1 MTEVLQKYYRFGS
14 AHLGALAERL
24 RFQYAQAAPFPHIVI
39 DDFLPEWVLD
49 TVLDEFPHPD
59 AKLWER
65 RVTKNS
71 LKLSC
76 NILEDL
82 GPTTAL
88 VLEQLNSRPMLR
100 FLERLTGI
108 DNLIPDAIF
117 EGGGLHQILP
127 GGFLK
132 IHADFNKH
140 PFWHL
145 DRRLNAILFLNRD
158 WREEYGGHFELWKED
173 MSACCRRVLPDFNR
187 LVVFSTTDTSYHG
200 HPDPLR
206 CPPGMTRKSI
216 ATYYYTNGRAA
227 ETQTPAHST
236 IYKLRPKRD
245 WAAGRLSG
253 IVRPLLRVIEPI
265 RAMGVPK

>member
-1 MTEVLQKYYRFGS
+1 MTDVLQKHYRFSSTQLS
-14 AHLGALAERL
+14 ALGERL
-24 RFQYAQAAPFPHIVI
+24 RSQYAQATPFPHIVI
-39 DDFLPEWVLD
+39 EDFLPEWVLD
-49 TVLDEFPHPD
+49 QVLDEFPNPD

-82 GPTTAL
+82 GPSTAL

-100 FLERLTGI
+100 FLECLTGI
-108 DNLIPDAIF
+108 DNLLPDAIY
-117 EGGGLHQILP
+117 EGGGLHQIMP

-132 IHADFNKH
+132 IHADFNIH
-140 PFWHL
+140 PFYHL

-158 WREEYGGHFELWKED
+158 WCEEYGGHFELWNQD
-173 MSACCRRVLPDFNR
+173 MSACARKVLPVFNR

-206 CPPGMTRKSI
+206 CPQGMSRKSI
-216 ATYYYTNGRAA
+216 ATYYYTNGRPA
-227 ETQTPAHST
+227 ETRTSAHST

-245 WAAGRLSG
+245 WAAGRLGG
-253 IVRPLLRVIEPI
+253 IVRPLLRMIEPI
-265 RAMGVPK
+265 RAMGVSK

>member
-1 MTEVLQKYYRFGS
+1 MTEVLQRSYRFSS
-14 AHLGALAERL
+14 AHLGGLAERL
-24 RFQYAQAAPFPHIVI
+24 RSQYARAAPFSHIVI

-49 TVLDEFPHPD
+49 AVLDEFPTTD

-65 RVTKNS
+65 RATKNS

-108 DNLIPDAIF
+108 DNLIPDAIY
-117 EGGGLHQILP
+117 EGGGLHQIMP

-132 IHADFNKH
+132 IHADFNIH
-140 PFWHL
+140 PFYHFE
-145 DRRLNAILFLNRD
+145 RRLNAILFLNRD
-158 WREEYGGHFELWKED
+158 WREAYGGHFELWNRD
-173 MSACCRRVLPDFNR
+173 MSACCRKVLPAFNR
-187 LVVFSTTDTSYHG
+187 LVVFGTTDTSYHG

-206 CPPGMTRKSI
+206 CPGGMTRKSI
-216 ATYYYTNGRAA
+216 ATYYYTNGRPH

-236 IYKLRPKRD
+236 IYKVRPRRD
-245 WAAGRLSG
+245 WATGRLSG
-253 IVRPLLRVIEPI
+253 IVRPLLRVLEPI
-265 RAMGVPK
+265 RAIGAAK